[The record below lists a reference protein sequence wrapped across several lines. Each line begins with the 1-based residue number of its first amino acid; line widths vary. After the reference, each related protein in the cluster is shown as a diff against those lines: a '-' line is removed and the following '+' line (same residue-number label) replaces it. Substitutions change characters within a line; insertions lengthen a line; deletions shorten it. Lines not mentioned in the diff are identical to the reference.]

1 MIKGIGSVIDK
12 FGILFVGYYVFA
24 VIFYSVANLVSPT
37 LGRDPLNRLRP
48 LLRPFFWIA
57 LPVLRVPVMASL

>member
-24 VIFYSVANLVSPT
+24 VIFYSVANLV
-37 LGRDPLNRLRP
+37 
-48 LLRPFFWIA
+48 
-57 LPVLRVPVMASL
+57 